1 MNDGAQALVSSLSGS
16 KDGGARSQRRR
27 EAVFWGAEAGGRFRN
42 GANGGKRTAVLSGDR
57 GKTGEVRRRRDR

>member
-27 EAVFWGAEAGGRFRN
+27 EAVFLGEEAGGRFL
-42 GANGGKRTAVLSGDR
+42 KRHKR
-57 GKTGEVRRRRDR
+57 GEKNSSAEW